1 MKPLIKVPL
10 RYGLIAG
17 ILGAALTVGLYYIG
31 PHPFLFDVYTDYRI
45 FLFGIFIFFAL
56 KELRDY
62 HQGGI
67 LYFSHAIVASLFF
80 LIVYAILASAII
92 WIFAAS
98 VPEFVQS
105 YVRLYLEKFRT
116 MPQEIIDKIGKSVYD
131 RNLALIPS
139 TNATDLAIL
148 YFGQCFVI
156 GTFISILLSV
166 IIRRQPKN

>member
-10 RYGLIAG
+10 KFGLIAG
-17 ILGAALTVGLYYIG
+17 ILGAALTIGLYYIG

-45 FLFGIFIFFAL
+45 FLFAIFIFFSL

-62 HQGGI
+62 HQGGV
-67 LYFSHAIVASLFF
+67 LYFSQAIVSSLIF
-80 LIVYAILASAII
+80 LVVYAALASAII
-92 WIFAAS
+92 WIFAIAI
-98 VPEFVQS
+98 PEFVQA
-105 YVRLYLEKFRT
+105 YVRLYLGKFRA

-166 IIRRQPKN
+166 ITRRQPKT